1 MLNTIT
7 KTGKPESLALVDS
20 VGLRCCFM
28 LQKECPP
35 MLKLGVRKKGSLSYC
50 VRKGYILSYWRTL
63 RAQSG
68 LKQVPFIGSLFFPI
82 PASAF

>member
-1 MLNTIT
+1 
-7 KTGKPESLALVDS
+7 
-20 VGLRCCFM
+20 
-28 LQKECPP
+28 

-68 LKQVPFIGSLFFPI
+68 LKLALNAACFFDKSLADTSRSKRI
-82 PASAF
+82 ETRTEISVT